1 MYIYEIDLLTGSSH
15 AYGVIA
21 YYGLGCLLRYVRK
34 VEEKIGGRMLVR
46 IYFN

>member
-1 MYIYEIDLLTGSSH
+1 MYICEIDLLTGSSH

-21 YYGLGCLLRYVRK
+21 YYGLGCLRYVRK